1 MFSFA
6 AIKAFLGAI
15 STKTLIWIFVGI
27 VLAVGAWGGWQ
38 WAARKAADVTV
49 AQAKQQLAETQRD
62 LEAFKGAYNTLA
74 AVTAEQ
80 NRAVQAMRE
89 EGEQRAK
96 EGAAALAKARV
107 DGEEWRRSADRMR
120 AILAAPMPMTCD
132 EAVQA
137 AKDAL

>member
-6 AIKAFLGAI
+6 ALKGIAGAI

-27 VLAVGAWGGWQ
+27 VAAVGAWGGWQ
-38 WAARKAADVTV
+38 WAARKAADVAV
-49 AQAKQQLAETQRD
+49 AQAGRQLAETQRD

-74 AVTAEQ
+74 AMCAEQ
-80 NRAVQAMRE
+80 NRAVQSLKD
-89 EGEQRAK
+89 EGEKRSK
-96 EGAAALAKARV
+96 EGAAALAKATA
-107 DGEEWRRSADRMR
+107 DGEGWRRSADRMR
-120 AILAAPMPMTCD
+120 AILTEPHPMTCD